1 MKPNV
6 GSLDRALR
14 IGLGLLLLSLTLT
27 DAIGAWGYVGVLPL
41 ITGLVSACPLYT
53 VLGIRTRKRDAA

>member
-14 IGLGLLLLSLTLT
+14 IGLGFLLLSLTVT

-41 ITGLVSACPLYT
+41 VTGLVSACPLYT
-53 VLGIRTRKRDAA
+53 VLGIRTCKRP

>member
-41 ITGLVSACPLYT
+41 VTGLVSACPLYT
-53 VLGIRTRKRDAA
+53 VLGIRTCKRDAA

>member
-41 ITGLVSACPLYT
+41 VTGLVSVCPLYT
-53 VLGIRTRKRDAA
+53 VLGVRTCKRDAA

>member
-41 ITGLVSACPLYT
+41 VTGLVSICPLYT
-53 VLGIRTRKRDAA
+53 ALGIRTSKRDAA